1 MTRLWNNFKT
11 TALLALLFSLIL
23 LIGSQFGQQGLLL
36 AFVLGGA
43 MNIVAFFFSDK
54 IALAAMRGQEVN
66 ESTHPDLIEM
76 VSRLSKNAGLP
87 MPRVYVCPQEAPNA
101 FATGRSPSKAAVAV
115 TQGALALLNYDEL
128 EGVIGHELAHVKNRD
143 TLISCVAATL
153 AGAISFLG
161 HMAYMM
167 AVMGTSRPMHRDDE
181 EEESRSPMNNPLVSM
196 ILLIVAPFAAM
207 LIQLAISRSREFVAD
222 EDGSRIAGT
231 PDGLISA
238 LRKLDRVSRG
248 IPLEGDNPAFN
259 HLFIVQPLTGE
270 SFASLFATHPSMET
284 RIAKLQALRGKF

>member
-11 TALLALLFSLIL
+11 TALLALLFGLIL
-23 LIGSQFGQQGLLL
+23 LIGAQFGQQGLLL

-54 IALAAMRGQEVN
+54 IALAAMQGQEVN

-143 TLISCVAATL
+143 TLISCVAATI

-167 AVMGTSRPMHRDDE
+167 AVMGAGRRDE
-181 EEESRSPMNNPLVSM
+181 RESGNPLVG
-196 ILLIVAPFAAM
+196 ILILILAPFAAM
-207 LIQLAISRSREFVAD
+207 LIQLAISRSREYVAD
-222 EDGSRIAGT
+222 EDGARIAGT

-270 SFASLFATHPSMET
+270 SFASLFATHPAMET